1 MRSVHAN
8 MPSCLFATGSIAVL
22 HTLSLTYQSSPSC
35 HVVSLG
41 LPKNGC
47 IQLSSTTF
55 NVSRCHGQYSLSTLP
70 ALPAAVSLRTSCHQ
84 WTSHLSTLRSTHTH
98 TSAWYACIFSVYRIV
113 SLRCAPCM
121 LSRIRI
127 QFASYFVFWEFL
139 FMKGAP
145 CVRLLSC
152 SIVIVVILLFFFAL
166 TLFDV
171 EFSASILHW
180 IWIKKAALTGLR
192 ARSPAQHWAILL
204 WMSYGLLA
212 FSTHRTA
219 YTAFHT
225 IILLAP
231 CSPPPFIVEC
241 KAMFNMAM
249 TSAPWP
255 CMCVRTPIHYAKCR
269 IIRFGLLL
277 HIWEMKKKKHKIHL
291 RQYHVFFQLGDPER
305 WQKPAR
311 YYNRHIATVHV
322 KYFQI
327 YSHRSIYPYYAVG
340 RRRHGADV
348 RAEHFGYYCGCPP
361 GGPHRTRYTMHY
373 IHDVGYKLTPTD

>member
-8 MPSCLFATGSIAVL
+8 MPSCLFATESIAVL

-277 HIWEMKKKKHKIHL
+277 HIWEMKKKTQNSFEAISCFLPTWWSGAMTKASPILQPAYRNRSRKIFPDIFTSINLPLLCCWPSKTWSRCESRTFWVLL
-291 RQYHVFFQLGDPER
+291 RM
-305 WQKPAR
+305 
-311 YYNRHIATVHV
+311 
-322 KYFQI
+322 
-327 YSHRSIYPYYAVG
+327 SSG
-340 RRRHGADV
+340 RTPSD
-348 RAEHFGYYCGCPP
+348 
-361 GGPHRTRYTMHY
+361 T
-373 IHDVGYKLTPTD
+373 IHDALHSRCWL